1 MERISGKKQIN
12 LFILILL
19 FNFLIAQDNSVL
31 KTIDV
36 YGSQIDLSLSES
48 GKNITII
55 TKNQISDYTF
65 NSIDELLKLIP
76 SIELQ
81 SRGGFGNQSDLVLRG
96 STFTQTLVLLDG
108 ARVNDPLTGHFSMYI
123 PITPY
128 EIEQIEIIRGGG
140 SSLFGPDAVGGVINI
155 VTKAFTN
162 KENNDEFVY
171 KGKVGSNKLRSN
183 NIFFSRNLNSRYY
196 TSFGLN
202 LIKSDGQ
209 ELYKDVFSF
218 FDNQTFSL
226 SHKYLFNEKLSLSLR
241 SVYAKRF
248 FNSQYYYTRSS
259 YDMSNETIK
268 KNWTQA
274 LVDYKVD
281 SVSDLKLMATYQS
294 VDDLYIFN
302 PAFPSYQNF
311 TQLSNIN
318 LTYFKQQKS
327 YSSVA
332 GINIENR
339 KISSLDRG
347 NHSDYYIG
355 SFVNLK
361 KKVKNITLNPSARL
375 DYNESYGFQL
385 CPQFDISFENNDFN
399 LRSSL
404 GRTIR
409 SADFTE
415 RFYNYN
421 YSDTL
426 SIGRNIGNPDLEA
439 EKSLN
444 FEIGVDIKRYK
455 NLLFKNTVFI
465 RRSTNLIDWV
475 LTNSDEIISNVNT
488 YENSDY
494 LYAQNISNLN
504 TLGYEGEFWFKF
516 LNQENLN
523 LDGSLGYTKIFNS
536 EPGQNIFQNNINISS
551 KYLANSS
558 GDRFSYNIIAK
569 NKKLKLNLNGQLKV
583 REKENDISIN
593 QNLGKA
599 YFVQNLNLGYLHN
612 EFISLDFE
620 IINLFNTNYSDLL
633 GAIMPKRWLIVGL
646 EVKI

>member
-1 MERISGKKQIN
+1 MRKNN
-12 LFILILL
+12 LNLLALFLL
-19 FNFLIAQDNSVL
+19 FNFLAAQDNSIL
-31 KTIDV
+31 QTIDV
-36 YGSQIDLSLSES
+36 YGSQIDLKQSES

-55 TKNQISDYTF
+55 TKTQISNYSF

-123 PITPY
+123 PITAY

-171 KGKVGSNKLRSN
+171 QGKVGSNKLRSN
-183 NIFFSRNLNSRYY
+183 NIFFSRNLNSKYY
-196 TSFGLN
+196 TSFGLK

-226 SHKYLFNEKLSLSLR
+226 SHKYYFNKKLNLSVR

-274 LVDYKVD
+274 LVNYKVD
-281 SVSDLKLMATYQS
+281 SISDIKLMATYQN

-302 PAFPSYQNF
+302 PEFPSYQNF
-311 TQLSNIN
+311 TKLSNIN

-347 NHSDYYIG
+347 DHSDYYVG
-355 SFVNLK
+355 SFINIK
-361 KKVKNITLNPSARL
+361 KKVKDITLNPSARL

-385 CPQFDISFENNDFN
+385 CPQLDVSFANEDFN

-415 RFYNYN
+415 RFYNNN

-426 SIGRNIGNPDLEA
+426 SVGRNIGNPDLEA

-444 FEIGVDIKRYK
+444 FEIGLDIKRLK
-455 NLLFKNTVFI
+455 NFLFKNTVFL
-465 RRSTNLIDWV
+465 RKSTNLIDWV
-475 LTNSDEIISNVNT
+475 LTNSNEITSNVNT

-494 LYAQNISNLN
+494 LYAQNISSLN
-504 TLGYEGEFWFKF
+504 TLGYEAEFWFK
-516 LNQENLN
+516 LLHQENLN
-523 LDGSLGYTKIFNS
+523 LDGSFGYTKIFNS
-536 EPGQNIFQNNINISS
+536 EPSQNIFQNNTNISS

-558 GDRFSYNIIAK
+558 GDRLSYNITAK
-569 NKKLKLNLNGQLKV
+569 STKLKLNLNGQLKV

-593 QNLGKA
+593 QNLTKT
-599 YFVQNLNLGYLHN
+599 YFVQNLNFGYQHD

-620 IINLFNTNYSDLL
+620 IINLFNANYSDLL
-633 GAIMPKRWLIVGL
+633 GAIMPKRWLIIGV
-646 EVKI
+646 EIKI

>member
-1 MERISGKKQIN
+1 
-12 LFILILL
+12 
-19 FNFLIAQDNSVL
+19 
-31 KTIDV
+31 
-36 YGSQIDLSLSES
+36 
-48 GKNITII
+48 
-55 TKNQISDYTF
+55 
-65 NSIDELLKLIP
+65 
-76 SIELQ
+76 
-81 SRGGFGNQSDLVLRG
+81 
-96 STFTQTLVLLDG
+96 
-108 ARVNDPLTGHFSMYI
+108 
-123 PITPY
+123 
-128 EIEQIEIIRGGG
+128 
-140 SSLFGPDAVGGVINI
+140 
-155 VTKAFTN
+155 
-162 KENNDEFVY
+162 
-171 KGKVGSNKLRSN
+171 
-183 NIFFSRNLNSRYY
+183 
-196 TSFGLN
+196 
-202 LIKSDGQ
+202 
-209 ELYKDVFSF
+209 
-218 FDNQTFSL
+218 
-226 SHKYLFNEKLSLSLR
+226 
-241 SVYAKRF
+241 
-248 FNSQYYYTRSS
+248 
-259 YDMSNETIK
+259 
-268 KNWTQA
+268 
-274 LVDYKVD
+274 
-281 SVSDLKLMATYQS
+281 
-294 VDDLYIFN
+294 
-302 PAFPSYQNF
+302 
-311 TQLSNIN
+311 
-318 LTYFKQQKS
+318 
-327 YSSVA
+327 
-332 GINIENR
+332 
-339 KISSLDRG
+339 
-347 NHSDYYIG
+347 
-355 SFVNLK
+355 VNLK